1 MRQGVLLAL
10 MLLTACGAS
19 DPAGNDGSAGAA
31 LEAAAVT
38 AGLVPD
44 PARAVLTG
52 LWSRDSDR
60 MCIVGGGGGDLRVG
74 AIVDY
79 GEGAGCAAS
88 GTARRSKDT
97 IAITFGACRID
108 ATFDGERMVFP
119 AEVSSDCDR
128 LCTGRA
134 SFAALD
140 VQQVSESVSE
150 ARAMRAPDGRQLCG
164 G

>member
-1 MRQGVLLAL
+1 MRRILAL
-10 MLLTACGAS
+10 TLMVTACGPA

-44 PARAVLTG
+44 PTRAVLTG

-60 MCIVGGGGGDLRVG
+60 MCIVAGSGRDLRVG

-88 GTARRSKDT
+88 GTAQRSTDT
-97 IAITFGACRID
+97 LAITFGACRID
-108 ATFDGERMVFP
+108 ATFDGERIVFP
-119 AEVSSDCDR
+119 AEVPAACES

-134 SFAALD
+134 SLAALD
-140 VQQVSESVSE
+140 VAQVSESVSE
-150 ARAMRAPDGRQLCG
+150 ARALRGTTGQALCG
-164 G
+164 S